1 MTFWC
6 QYFDILLKSN
16 LKNWVHTAYYIAP
29 RKKTLSIFPISV
41 IFNFDLYFHEINEFV
56 WFFFQLWSFHEIFDC
71 HRNLDGFPNHVIVG
85 YGRTQIYWNGLQPFT
100 RAFYFCRGHVSYKS
114 GLFVQK
120 IFLSRLVLL
129 WILQIWRIY

>member
-16 LKNWVHTAYYIAP
+16 LKNWVHITYYQE
-29 RKKTLSIFPISV
+29 KTPLFFPISV
-41 IFNFDLYFHEINEFV
+41 IFNFDLYFHEINELI
-56 WFFFQLWSFHEIFDC
+56 WFFFQLWSFHEIFNC